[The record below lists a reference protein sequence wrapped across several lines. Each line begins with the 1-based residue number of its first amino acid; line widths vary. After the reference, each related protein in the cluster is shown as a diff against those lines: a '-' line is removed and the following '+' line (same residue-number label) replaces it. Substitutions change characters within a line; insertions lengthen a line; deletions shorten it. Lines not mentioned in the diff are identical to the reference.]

1 MPAAFVIAAR
11 QLAESPAVAL
21 HVDWC
26 QARLMSACPPI
37 AAHYRTSPEVAEG
50 PRAVMRQATWT
61 YSIAA
66 LVRTTS
72 DADKRA

>member
-37 AAHYRTSPEVAEG
+37 AAHYRTSPEVATV
-50 PRAVMRQATWT
+50 AVPVTGCRPIGNAN
-61 YSIAA
+61 
-66 LVRTTS
+66 LR
-72 DADKRA
+72 